1 MSEETT
7 AQLDWQTW
15 LRANGRRLLL
25 CAQQW
30 TNSLADAED
39 VLQEAFVRYWK
50 HQRHLGGSPEALIIT
65 SIRRAAIDQGRSRS
79 RRVHRETQAY
89 EMGERS
95 TMFEFGP
102 DEETQ
107 ALEAALQKLPPE
119 QREVVVMKIWGG
131 LKFEEIANELNISQN
146 TAASRYRYALEGLR
160 KYIKKQNDGTRNRSL

>member
-1 MSEETT
+1 MTENPNS
-7 AQLDWQTW
+7 QMDWQSW
-15 LRANGRRLLL
+15 LQANGRRLLL

-79 RRVHRETQAY
+79 RRVCRETQAY

-102 DEETQ
+102 DEEAQ
-107 ALEAALQKLPPE
+107 ALEAALQKLPAE
-119 QREVVVMKIWGG
+119 QREVVVMKVWGG
-131 LKFEEIANELNISQN
+131 LKFEEIAKELNISQN

-160 KYIKKQNDGTRNRSL
+160 KYIKKQI